1 MLLASQIDGQP
12 VASLPADDRGL
23 AYGDGLFETMRVC
36 AGRVHLLDGH
46 MQRLLNGAEALRLPV
61 DAESVQ
67 QDVQAFIA
75 AQQQA
80 GRPDFTL
87 KLMLT
92 RGSAGR
98 GYLPLPE
105 AVPRRIFL
113 AYAPATFQ
121 PANAQQGV
129 SLFECQQRLGMNHS
143 LAGIKHLNR
152 LEQVLA
158 RAEWNENPQFAEGL
172 VRDAEGRVIEGTM
185 SNICL
190 VTGDTLVTPRLHRCG
205 VAGVMRGFLLARA
218 LTLGIPV
225 SERDVSREDVDA
237 ADEVFVCNSQF
248 GIWPVRE
255 IGTRR
260 WQVGALTR
268 RLQGEVDLLW
278 SR

>member
-1 MLLASQIDGQP
+1 
-12 VASLPADDRGL
+12 
-23 AYGDGLFETMRVC
+23 
-36 AGRVHLLDGH
+36 
-46 MQRLLNGAEALRLPV
+46 MQRLLQGTSALALPV

-67 QDVQAFIA
+67 LDVQAFIA
-75 AQQQA
+75 SQLQA

-87 KLMLT
+87 KLLLT

-105 AVPRRIFL
+105 AVPRRILL
-113 AYAPATFQ
+113 AYPPAAFQ

-129 SLFECQQRLGMNHS
+129 TLFECQHRLGINPA

-158 RAEWNENPQFAEGL
+158 RAEWAENPQFAEGL
-172 VRDAEGRVIEGTM
+172 VRDGDGRVIEGTM

-190 VTGDTLVTPRLHRCG
+190 VAGETLITPRLHRCG
-205 VAGVMRGFLLARA
+205 VAGVMRGFMLARA

-225 SERDVSREDVDA
+225 SERDVTREEIDT

-260 WQVGALTR
+260 WIPGSLTR
-268 RLQGEVDLLW
+268 RLQGEVELLW